1 MRSSNGFEPRN
12 GVVMTE
18 YERSR
23 TMPALPE
30 HVFDQAANVD
40 QLDQWLPEALHVRP
54 EELPAVTVHE
64 DRTDED
70 TSALLRA
77 QKDQM
82 RLEWGTRDSGSY
94 TGWLQVAGMGS
105 GATEVT
111 VHLSFFDEDH
121 DPGEEAVNAALDHSL
136 QRLEEQVRLRVDGGG
151 AG

>member
-1 MRSSNGFEPRN
+1 
-12 GVVMTE
+12 MTE

-23 TMPALPE
+23 TMPAQPE

-40 QLDQWLPEALHVRP
+40 QLDTWLPEALHVEA

-77 QKDQM
+77 QRDQM
-82 RLEWGTRDSGSY
+82 RLEWGTREQGSY
-94 TGWLQVAGMGS
+94 AGWLQVAGIDA
-105 GATEVT
+105 GASEVT
-111 VHLSFFDEDH
+111 VHLSFFDDSH
-121 DPGEEAVNAALDHSL
+121 DPGEQTVRDALDASL
-136 QRLEEQVRLRVDGGG
+136 RRLEEQVRLRVDHE